1 MIRLALAA
9 FFSLVAFDASAIIR
23 YIVLDMTCK
32 EVREAVDRDGVA
44 ILYRQGRSGVTLYD
58 RFVKD
63 GSLCATGY
71 TAAREGID
79 VADTGDCRVTRCI
92 EVRRFG
98 D

>member
-1 MIRLALAA
+1 MIRLAMAA
-9 FFSLVAFDASAIIR
+9 FFSLVAFDASAIVR
-23 YIVLDMTCK
+23 YIVLDMTCA
-32 EVREAVDRDGVA
+32 EVREALDRDGVA
-44 ILYRQGRSGVTLYD
+44 ILYRQGTSGVTLYD

-63 GSLCATGY
+63 GSFCPNGY

-79 VADTGDCRVTRCI
+79 VADTGDCRVSKCI

>member
-1 MIRLALAA
+1 MNRLAIAA
-9 FFSLVAFDASAIIR
+9 LFSLVAFDASAIVR

-32 EVREAVDRDGVA
+32 EVREALDRDGVA
-44 ILYRQGRSGVTLYD
+44 ILYRQGKSGVTLYD

-63 GSLCATGY
+63 GSFCPTGY

-79 VADTGDCRVTRCI
+79 VADTDDCRVAKCI